1 MKGAPSAD
9 MGIRLLLLLMLLLLL
24 RLLRLMLLLLRL
36 LQLLNEGLF
45 AAVAAAALASAGIQ
59 HRRNAG
65 VGRVLPTPSPA
76 GPAGQETTQQNHT
89 ITLCIADT
97 GA

>member
-9 MGIRLLLLLMLLLLL
+9 MGIRLLLLLMLLLL
-24 RLLRLMLLLLRL
+24 RLLLLMLLLLRL
-36 LQLLNEGLF
+36 LQLFNEGLF

>member
-9 MGIRLLLLLMLLLLL
+9 MGIRLLLLLMLLL
-24 RLLRLMLLLLRL
+24 RLLWLMLLLLRL
-36 LQLLNEGLF
+36 LQLLNEGLS
-45 AAVAAAALASAGIQ
+45 AAAAAALASAGIQ

>member
-9 MGIRLLLLLMLLLLL
+9 MGIRLLLLLMLLLL
-24 RLLRLMLLLLRL
+24 RLLLLMLLLLRL

-65 VGRVLPTPSPA
+65 
-76 GPAGQETTQQNHT
+76 PAGQKTTQQNHT
-89 ITLCIADT
+89 ITLCISDT
-97 GA
+97 AV

>member
-24 RLLRLMLLLLRL
+24 RLMLLLLLRL
-36 LQLLNEGLF
+36 LQLLNEGLS
-45 AAVAAAALASAGIQ
+45 AAAAALASAGIQ

>member
-1 MKGAPSAD
+1 MDGWVCGIDRDARWAHPWNQD
-9 MGIRLLLLLMLLLLL
+9 PWGIRD
-24 RLLRLMLLLLRL
+24 
-36 LQLLNEGLF
+36 LLNEGLS
-45 AAVAAAALASAGIQ
+45 AAAAALASAGIQ

>member
-9 MGIRLLLLLMLLLLL
+9 MGIRLPLLLMLLLL
-24 RLLRLMLLLLRL
+24 RLMQLLLLRL
-36 LQLLNEGLF
+36 LQLLNEGLS
-45 AAVAAAALASAGIQ
+45 AAAAAAALASAGIQ